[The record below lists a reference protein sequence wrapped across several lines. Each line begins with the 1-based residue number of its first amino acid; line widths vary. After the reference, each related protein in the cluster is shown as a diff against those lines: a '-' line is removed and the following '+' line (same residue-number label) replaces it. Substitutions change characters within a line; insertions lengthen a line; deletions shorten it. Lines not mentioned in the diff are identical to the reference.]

1 MFQDPKDF
9 AKKKA
14 QALRPSPALNPM
26 DPDRLERSLRN
37 ILARLKA
44 AEEAENGPGAFED
57 ALLRGEILM
66 RSRIRSLTPV
76 ETAFLEAPVPRL
88 RH

>member
-1 MFQDPKDF
+1 MLPGPT
-9 AKKKA
+9 A
-14 QALRPSPALNPM
+14 SPVLNPM
-26 DPDRLERSLRN
+26 DLDRLERILRN
-37 ILARLKA
+37 IVARLKA

-57 ALLRGEILM
+57 ALLRGEIRM
-66 RSRIRSLTPV
+66 RSRTRPLTPV